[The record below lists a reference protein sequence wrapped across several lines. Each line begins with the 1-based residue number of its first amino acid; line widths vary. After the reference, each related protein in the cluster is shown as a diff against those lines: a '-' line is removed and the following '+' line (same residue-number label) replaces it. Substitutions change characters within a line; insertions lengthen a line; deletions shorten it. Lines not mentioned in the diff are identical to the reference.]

1 MVIQVYLKLDNKDD
15 LAPIDDCFNKYELN
29 QLNEGYKKVLERKGF
44 EYLNKLS
51 GLEGEIQRFK
61 AYKTD
66 SFFTNKSDFL
76 KSLKIKSS
84 EKNCGNHGK
93 CLA

>member
-1 MVIQVYLKLDNKDD
+1 M
-15 LAPIDDCFNKYELN
+15 
-29 QLNEGYKKVLERKGF
+29 
-44 EYLNKLS
+44 NKLRS

-84 EKNCGNHGK
+84 EKKIVAIMANAWPDFPNQYGESIYPDFLQFSYQPMKFQKEIVIVFGW
-93 CLA
+93 